1 LDTCLSKPLMK
12 CILKKVSNM
21 RKKTRKDSKHLIY
34 EIVNTISGRSYIGI
48 TSLSQFYHT
57 KSKRYAAL
65 RRFQKHY
72 SKAMRTKLD
81 WELYRDMRE
90 YGKDVYD
97 VFIVDVVKGKALAHQ
112 IETELLK
119 EFEYE
124 LNSTH

>member
-1 LDTCLSKPLMK
+1 MK